1 MVLKLQYCIFT
12 VGGILAPSS
21 GAWKETS
28 FCLMDVVD
36 AVKTDGLLPF
46 FYWGL
51 SRENKFEI
59 YHPDSSSKINKN
71 ELEMYTQIFTLN
83 VHRFYFRL
91 SSRTRVVVPR
101 RTRFALVVEP

>member
-1 MVLKLQYCIFT
+1 MRTYTYNKIKNIYVGAKIFFKKSKPYLQLTNTAFTKYIFSVVLKLQYCIFT

-46 FYWGL
+46 FY
-51 SRENKFEI
+51 
-59 YHPDSSSKINKN
+59 
-71 ELEMYTQIFTLN
+71 
-83 VHRFYFRL
+83 
-91 SSRTRVVVPR
+91 
-101 RTRFALVVEP
+101 